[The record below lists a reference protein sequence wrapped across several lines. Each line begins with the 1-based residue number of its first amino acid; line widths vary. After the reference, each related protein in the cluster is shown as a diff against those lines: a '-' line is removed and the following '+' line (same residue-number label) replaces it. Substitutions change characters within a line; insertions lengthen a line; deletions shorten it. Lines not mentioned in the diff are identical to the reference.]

1 MSTASEHDTSALL
14 VELGGEIDLA
24 NAHSLGD
31 ALCAALDRTTGPL
44 VVDLSAVSFID
55 SSGIAMMLRVHEH
68 ATALERTVSWR
79 GVAPAPARA
88 FEICGLFDILNIET
102 TAKRVG

>member
-1 MSTASEHDTSALL
+1 MCTAPGPDTSALL

-24 NAHSLGD
+24 NAGSLGD
-31 ALCAALDRTTGPL
+31 ALCAALDRTTDPL
-44 VVDLSAVSFID
+44 VVDLSAVSFVD
-55 SSGIAMMLRVHEH
+55 SSGIAMMLRVHKH

-88 FEICGLFDILNIET
+88 FEICGLFDVLNIEIT
-102 TAKRVG
+102 PRAG